1 TAPPAAPAPSPA
13 APPAAPP
20 AAAPAPPTAAP
31 SPTKPKPGS
40 EITVTGQR
48 GHAPGD
54 PLEATNLKSYQ
65 VTEKVD
71 KAVFAPMAL
80 GYKHA
85 VPSPVRGGLRHLL
98 LNLDEPIVFVN
109 YLLQFK
115 PGKAAETLGRFT
127 INSTIGVAGLMDV
140 AKNKP
145 FHLPY
150 RHNGL
155 ANTLG
160 YYGVK
165 PGTFIYLPFY
175 GATTPRDF
183 IGDVADRFLV
193 PLTIGFPFNTLAF
206 GIPATTLR
214 GLDRRAETDDQI
226 RDLRANDPN
235 PYVTTRQVYLRQRAE
250 EIEALHGAKWRKRH
264 HLADAAGEAA
274 AVPAP
279 AAPGAPAATV
289 PATNAPA
296 ASTAAPAAPAAPAV
310 ISPAPPPTPATTEA
324 SPKF

>member
-1 TAPPAAPAPSPA
+1 M
-13 APPAAPP
+13 
-20 AAAPAPPTAAP
+20 
-31 SPTKPKPGS
+31 
-40 EITVTGQR
+40 
-48 GHAPGD
+48 
-54 PLEATNLKSYQ
+54 
-65 VTEKVD
+65 
-71 KAVFAPMAL
+71 FAPVAL

-85 VPSPVRGGLRHLL
+85 LPNPVRGGLRHLL

-127 INSTIGVAGLMDV
+127 VNSTIGVAGLMDV

-165 PGTFIYLPFY
+165 PGAFIYLPFY

-183 IGDVADRFLV
+183 IGNVADRFLV
-193 PLTIGFPFNTLAF
+193 PETVGFPFNTLAF
-206 GIPATTLR
+206 GVPATLLR
-214 GLDRRAETDDQI
+214 ALDRRAETDDQI

-235 PYVTTRQVYLRQRAE
+235 PYVTSRELYLRQRAE
-250 EIEALHGAKWRKRH
+250 EIAALHSAKWRARH
-264 HLADAAGEAA
+264 RAA
-274 AVPAP
+274 APAPLPPAATAPAAALPVSGVAASAPAQPAP
-279 AAPGAPAATV
+279 AAEPTPAPT
-289 PATNAPA
+289 P
-296 ASTAAPAAPAAPAV
+296 PAAP
-310 ISPAPPPTPATTEA
+310 TPH
-324 SPKF
+324 S